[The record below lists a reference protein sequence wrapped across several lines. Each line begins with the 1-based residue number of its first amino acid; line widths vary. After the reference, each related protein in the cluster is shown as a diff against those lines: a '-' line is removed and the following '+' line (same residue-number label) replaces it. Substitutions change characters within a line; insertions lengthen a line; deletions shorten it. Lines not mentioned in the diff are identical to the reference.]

1 MQLDNEKTLEELREN
16 KILEDETVFKLLES
30 LKDDYKFFDEFGYI
44 YFCENRIIEEKKQLE
59 KLIKNKIILDK
70 KVSFENDYCIY
81 RLYKKCEYIYDYD
94 LKEKLMYLFG
104 GAIVLFNLGAFGL
117 NHIESKKI
125 KKMMIPGN
133 LIELKIPKKLTL
145 KEKEN
150 LIYNVITKGPQ
161 SILALMYYSNIINKL
176 QEELN
181 NGDLEA
187 KQQLEEWESLLK

>member
-1 MQLDNEKTLEELREN
+1 MKYKKITLS
-16 KILEDETVFKLLES
+16 EDE
-30 LKDDYKFFDEFGYI
+30 
-44 YFCENRIIEEKKQLE
+44 IIIPKSIAK
-59 KLIKNKIILDK
+59 
-70 KVSFENDYCIY
+70 
-81 RLYKKCEYIYDYD
+81 
-94 LKEKLMYLFG
+94 KLMYLLG
-104 GAIVLFNLGAFGL
+104 GAIILFNLGAFGSD
-117 NHIESKKI
+117 HIENKKI

-150 LIYNVITKGPQ
+150 LIYNATTKGSQ
-161 SILALMYYSNIINKL
+161 STLALMYYSNTINKL

>member
-1 MQLDNEKTLEELREN
+1 MKYKKITLS
-16 KILEDETVFKLLES
+16 EDE
-30 LKDDYKFFDEFGYI
+30 
-44 YFCENRIIEEKKQLE
+44 II
-59 KLIKNKIILDK
+59 IPKNIAK
-70 KVSFENDYCIY
+70 
-81 RLYKKCEYIYDYD
+81 
-94 LKEKLMYLFG
+94 KLMYLFG
-104 GAIVLFNLGAFGL
+104 GAIILFNLGTFGS

-150 LIYNVITKGPQ
+150 LIYNATTKGSQ
-161 SILALMYYSNIINKL
+161 STLALIYYSNTINKL

-187 KQQLEEWESLLK
+187 KQQLEEWENLLK

>member
-1 MQLDNEKTLEELREN
+1 MK
-16 KILEDETVFKLLES
+16 
-30 LKDDYKFFDEFGYI
+30 
-44 YFCENRIIEEKKQLE
+44 
-59 KLIKNKIILDK
+59 
-70 KVSFENDYCIY
+70 
-81 RLYKKCEYIYDYD
+81 YKKITLSEAEIIIP
-94 LKEKLMYLFG
+94 KSIAKKLMYLLG
-104 GAIVLFNLGAFGL
+104 GAIILFNLGAFGL
-117 NHIESKKI
+117 DHIENKKI

-150 LIYNVITKGPQ
+150 LIYNATTKGSQ
-161 SILALMYYSNIINKL
+161 STLALMYYSNTINKL

>member
-1 MQLDNEKTLEELREN
+1 MKYKKITLS
-16 KILEDETVFKLLES
+16 EDE
-30 LKDDYKFFDEFGYI
+30 
-44 YFCENRIIEEKKQLE
+44 II
-59 KLIKNKIILDK
+59 IPKNIAK
-70 KVSFENDYCIY
+70 
-81 RLYKKCEYIYDYD
+81 
-94 LKEKLMYLFG
+94 KLMYLLA
-104 GAIVLFNLGAFGL
+104 GAIILFNLGAFGSD
-117 NHIESKKI
+117 HIENKKI

-150 LIYNVITKGPQ
+150 LIYNATTKGSQ
-161 SILALMYYSNIINKL
+161 STLALMYYSNTINKL

>member
-1 MQLDNEKTLEELREN
+1 MK
-16 KILEDETVFKLLES
+16 
-30 LKDDYKFFDEFGYI
+30 
-44 YFCENRIIEEKKQLE
+44 
-59 KLIKNKIILDK
+59 
-70 KVSFENDYCIY
+70 
-81 RLYKKCEYIYDYD
+81 YKKITLSDDEIIIP
-94 LKEKLMYLFG
+94 KNIAKKLMYLFG
-104 GAIVLFNLGAFGL
+104 GAIILFNLGAFGSD
-117 NHIESKKI
+117 HIENKKI

-150 LIYNVITKGPQ
+150 LIYNATTKGSQ
-161 SILALMYYSNIINKL
+161 STLALMYYSNTINKL